1 MWKSVINLWK
11 RAVIVVIIVVK
22 CVEVLWSKRAYH
34 KERVLS
40 TTPPIFSWDS
50 HKPLDSLRNLLYN
63 TEEPTTSPMNT
74 SHAEKQQIRVTLDF
88 EVFADFDV
96 HQIDFDKVFD
106 IGGGENL
113 TVTVEDLSENVE
125 ELWAAAYL

>member
-1 MWKSVINLWK
+1 
-11 RAVIVVIIVVK
+11 
-22 CVEVLWSKRAYH
+22 
-34 KERVLS
+34 
-40 TTPPIFSWDS
+40 
-50 HKPLDSLRNLLYN
+50 
-63 TEEPTTSPMNT
+63 MNT

-96 HQIDFDKVFD
+96 HQIDFQKVFD

-125 ELWAAAYL
+125 ELWEAAYH